1 MLHTLGGSMA
11 RIETGT
17 NDSSTELP
25 MNNTPQRKRWVAA
38 ASCVGL
44 VAVIAGGGYW
54 SNYVY
59 LSDLTALDAWNRYM
73 DLVKD
78 GKYNDAVR
86 YFPELATLF
95 DGQFQH
101 DFLRDAAHAHAP
113 SKVTFEGRAVPN
125 KSTEKE
131 GIWTEIAG
139 TVRFN
144 DRASDSYSF
153 SSYLKETTR
162 RNGQL
167 GMWKIDDLS
176 YGSMTTSIDT
186 DGLRSIRIGDILV
199 SNPQGSYLLF
209 PGSYRMEATP
219 KNPDYWTINYEHP
232 LADGAGEIRTN
243 VLTYPFTIE
252 PSEKLTQWIQTESE
266 AFAASCRTGTPDP
279 ARQRTCGALA
289 FSTEPLDLVND
300 PPFIGPLEN
309 KRFARTVGTGPSMSQ
324 AFSTVWSF
332 TLIVGTGPTDP
343 NAGKRL
349 PQGTSFECRID
360 FAYDGATPTLEC
372 TLDK

>member
-1 MLHTLGGSMA
+1 MT
-11 RIETGT
+11 RIETARYDAQVASPT
-17 NDSSTELP
+17 RPSR
-25 MNNTPQRKRWVAA
+25 RKRWVAA
-38 ASCVGL
+38 ASCMGL
-44 VAVIAGGGYW
+44 VAAIAGGGYW

-78 GKYNDAVR
+78 GKYNEAVR

-125 KSTEKE
+125 NSTENK
-131 GIWTEIAG
+131 GIWTEIEG

-153 SSYLKETTR
+153 SSYFKETTR

-167 GMWKIDDLS
+167 GMWKIDDSS

-186 DGLRSIRIGDILV
+186 DGLRSIRIGDISV
-199 SNPQGSYLLF
+199 SNPQGSHLLL

-243 VLTYPFTIE
+243 IVINPFTIE
-252 PSEKLTQWIQTESE
+252 PSEKLT
-266 AFAASCRTGTPDP
+266 FAASCRTGTPDP

-289 FSTEPLDLVND
+289 FSTEPLDLEND

-309 KRFARTVGTGPSMSQ
+309 TR
-324 AFSTVWSF
+324 F
-332 TLIVGTGPTDP
+332 TLTVGTGPTDP
-343 NAGKRL
+343 NAGKHL

>member
-1 MLHTLGGSMA
+1 MIHDLHTNHA
-11 RIETGT
+11 DTRAEP
-17 NDSSTELP
+17 P
-25 MNNTPQRKRWVAA
+25 MNNTPQRKSWVAA

-44 VAVIAGGGYW
+44 VAAAAGAGYW

-95 DGQFQH
+95 DGQVQH

-125 KSTEKE
+125 NSTEKE
-131 GIWTEIAG
+131 GIRTEIEG

-153 SSYLKETTR
+153 SSYFEETTR

-167 GMWKIDDLS
+167 GMWKIDVFS
-176 YGSMTTSIDT
+176 YGSMTTVIDT
-186 DGLRSIRIGDILV
+186 DGLRSIRIGDVMV
-199 SNPQGSYLLF
+199 SNPQGWYYLF

-243 VLTYPFTIE
+243 IAINPFTIA

-309 KRFARTVGTGPSMSQ
+309 KRFTRTVGTGPSMSP

-343 NAGKRL
+343 NAGKKL
-349 PQGTSFECRID
+349 PQAASYECRID

>member
-1 MLHTLGGSMA
+1 MT
-11 RIETGT
+11 RIETARYDAQVASPT
-17 NDSSTELP
+17 RPSR
-25 MNNTPQRKRWVAA
+25 RKRWVAA
-38 ASCVGL
+38 ASCMGL
-44 VAVIAGGGYW
+44 VAAIAGGGYW

-86 YFPELATLF
+86 YFPELVTLF
-95 DGQFQH
+95 DDKNSH
-101 DFLRDAAHAHAP
+101 DFLTDAAHAHAP
-113 SKVTFEGRAVPN
+113 SKVTFEGRAAPN
-125 KSTEKE
+125 NPTMIE
-131 GIWTEIAG
+131 G

-144 DRASDSYSF
+144 ASRSDAHYF
-153 SSYLKETTR
+153 NMHFDETTR

-167 GMWKIDDLS
+167 GMWKIDVFS

-199 SNPQGSYLLF
+199 SYPRGSYLLF

-243 VLTYPFTIE
+243 LWTTPFTIE

-309 KRFARTVGTGPSMSQ
+309 SR
-324 AFSTVWSF
+324 F

-349 PQGTSFECRID
+349 PQAASFECRID

>member
-1 MLHTLGGSMA
+1 
-11 RIETGT
+11 
-17 NDSSTELP
+17 
-25 MNNTPQRKRWVAA
+25 MNNTPQRKRWIATASCVALVAA
-38 ASCVGL
+38 A
-44 VAVIAGGGYW
+44 AGAGYW

-78 GKYNDAVR
+78 GKYNEAVR

-95 DGQFQH
+95 DGQFQY

-113 SKVTFEGRAVPN
+113 SKVSFEGHTAP
-125 KSTEKE
+125 KDPTAIE
-131 GIWTEIAG
+131 G
-139 TVRFN
+139 TVLFNASRSDAHHFNMRF
-144 DRASDSYSF
+144 
-153 SSYLKETTR
+153 KETKR

-167 GMWKIDDLS
+167 GMWKINASS
-176 YGSMTTSIDT
+176 YGSMTTLIDT

-199 SNPQGSYLLF
+199 SNPQGSYLLL

-219 KNPDYWTINYEHP
+219 KNPDYWTLNYEHP

-243 VLTYPFTIE
+243 MWRTTPFTIE

-266 AFAASCRTGTPDP
+266 AFAASCRTGTPAP

-309 KRFARTVGTGPSMSQ
+309 SR
-324 AFSTVWSF
+324 F

-343 NAGKRL
+343 NAGKKL
-349 PQGTSFECRID
+349 PQAASFECRID

>member
-1 MLHTLGGSMA
+1 MT
-11 RIETGT
+11 RTETAT
-17 NDSSTELP
+17 NDSSTESP
-25 MNNTPQRKRWVAA
+25 SRPSRRKRWVAA

-44 VAVIAGGGYW
+44 VAAIAGGGYW

-125 KSTEKE
+125 NSTEKE
-131 GIWTEIAG
+131 GMWTEIEG

-153 SSYLKETTR
+153 SSYFKETTR

-309 KRFARTVGTGPSMSQ
+309 KRFARKVGTGPSMSP

-343 NAGKRL
+343 NAGKKL
-349 PQGTSFECRID
+349 PQAASYECRID

>member
-1 MLHTLGGSMA
+1 MA

-86 YFPELATLF
+86 YFPELATLC

-309 KRFARTVGTGPSMSQ
+309 KRFTRTVGTGPSMSP

-343 NAGKRL
+343 NAGKHL